1 MALAALPVESIREA
15 RSVGE
20 ARPVVRAIVDL
31 IRERRLAV
39 GDQLP
44 SIRELAVSLGVKPT
58 LVRDG
63 LLQAQTMGLLR
74 VLPRSG
80 AFVQSLSYAPLV
92 EALKSTLTPALM
104 QADPNLFHLLDSRRL
119 LEIELAGRAADRR
132 RLEDLLPLRRVL
144 ETMNG
149 LPENAPRAEYVEQ
162 DVRFHVEIA
171 RLAGNG
177 VLLTVQQALLELLR
191 PHLVQL
197 PWTRER
203 RQCTDGSHAAIY
215 AAVVA
220 GDAESA
226 RAEMREH
233 LSMAYDNLL
242 RDVQSLPAGANG
254 NGRAHAEE
262 APV

>member
-1 MALAALPVESIREA
+1 MATLMLPVEELPR
-15 RSVGE
+15 E

-31 IRERRLAV
+31 IRERGLAV

-44 SIRELAVSLGVKPT
+44 SIRDLAVSLGVKPT
-58 LVRDG
+58 LVRDA
-63 LLQAQTMGLLR
+63 LLQAQTMGLVR

-92 EALKSTLTPALM
+92 DALSSTLTPALM
-104 QADPNLFHLLDSRRL
+104 QADHNLFHLLDSRRL
-119 LEIELAGRAADRR
+119 LEIELVGRAAERR
-132 RLEDLLPLRRVL
+132 RLEDLLPLRRALERMTALL
-144 ETMNG
+144 ETV
-149 LPENAPRAEYVEQ
+149 PRAEYVEL

-177 VLLTVQQALLELLR
+177 VLLTIQQSLLELLR
-191 PHLVQL
+191 PHLVHL

-203 RQCTDGSHAAIY
+203 RQRTDGSHAAIY
-215 AAVVA
+215 AALVA
-220 GDAESA
+220 GDGPSA

-242 RDVQSLPAGANG
+242 RDVQSVPVGVNG
-254 NGRAHAEE
+254 NGRTHAEE
-262 APV
+262 VLA